1 MIIIINKLLY
11 EKNMSKFL
19 IINIVVLMLFFIFV
33 MTNSFVKFTTLGYI
47 VVGIIYLF
55 INFFIY
61 FSIRFLSA
69 IENKK
74 TTN

>member
-61 FSIRFLSA
+61 LSIRFLSA